1 MPGAEHEH
9 DHLELGSVVSAAVRL
24 QELVPDAV
32 LVGDTAAALYAG
44 HRVSL
49 DDDHVVADLRDRFEM
64 VLEALEADDGWVTNR
79 VTPGTV
85 ILGNLDGVDTG
96 IRQLIRR
103 RPLEVVDVSVGP
115 QRRPLRIPTHDEM
128 LRIKA
133 FLALRRN
140 ATRDY
145 LDLAALSERAGVEA
159 AASALAQIDD
169 YYADQIGPDG
179 ERIAAQ
185 VARQLAEPRP
195 HDLARTDLRHYRKLA
210 SRWHDWSEVVRVCR
224 LVARAM
230 LDGGQGTRC

>member
-1 MPGAEHEH
+1 MPPVPER
-9 DHLELGSVVSAAVRL
+9 DDELGSVLNAAVRL

-32 LVGDTAAALYAG
+32 LVGGTAAALYAG

-49 DDDHVVADLRDRFEM
+49 DDDHVVADLRDRFDM

-79 VTPGTV
+79 VTPGKV

-96 IRQLIRR
+96 IRQLVRR
-103 RPLEVVDVSVGP
+103 RPLEVVEVSIGP
-115 QRRPLRIPTHDEM
+115 QRRPLRIPTQDEM

-145 LDLAALSERAGVEA
+145 LDLAALSDRAGVDNA
-159 AASALAQIDD
+159 ARALARIDD
-169 YYADQIGPDG
+169 YYADQAGPDG

-195 HDLARTDLRHYRKLA
+195 HDLDRTDLRRYRRLE
-210 SRWHDWSEVVRVCR
+210 SRWHDWGEVVGVCR
-224 LVARAM
+224 SVARDM
-230 LDGGQGTRC
+230 LAGGEEAT